1 MQKSNIK
8 FWLIGIISII
18 FMIIILWFN
27 YQYAIKLGKEYQGI
41 FGDMFGASNALF
53 TGLSFTG
60 LIITILLQRQEIIDT
75 KIDLRKNNSLLYKQQ
90 FESTFFSLLNL
101 YYKMIPELKSTTY
114 SEKNG
119 VKTQTHYVGREV
131 FQQIIQG
138 IYFNTEDNIE
148 TYYKRYGEYCNN
160 FGYKYLHYIRHVFQ
174 ILIFID
180 GSRFDEIDEIDI
192 AEKKKYVSIL
202 REQLSC
208 FEISLIFYHAVFET
222 DRLGYKNLIE
232 KYSILQNLDDALIH
246 QEIKKL
252 YSEKAFITI

>member
-1 MQKSNIK
+1 MQKSNVK

-101 YYKMIPELKSTTY
+101 YYKIISELISTTY

-119 VKTQTHYVGREV
+119 V
-131 FQQIIQG
+131 
-138 IYFNTEDNIE
+138 
-148 TYYKRYGEYCNN
+148 
-160 FGYKYLHYIRHVFQ
+160 
-174 ILIFID
+174 
-180 GSRFDEIDEIDI
+180 
-192 AEKKKYVSIL
+192 
-202 REQLSC
+202 
-208 FEISLIFYHAVFET
+208 
-222 DRLGYKNLIE
+222 
-232 KYSILQNLDDALIH
+232 
-246 QEIKKL
+246 
-252 YSEKAFITI
+252 